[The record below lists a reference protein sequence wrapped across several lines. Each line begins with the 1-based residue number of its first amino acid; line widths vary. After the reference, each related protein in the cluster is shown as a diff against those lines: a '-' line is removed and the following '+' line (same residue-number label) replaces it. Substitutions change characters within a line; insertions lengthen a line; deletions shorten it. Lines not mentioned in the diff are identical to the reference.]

1 MKSNLKNTLVFSA
14 LVASLGLMPVAK
26 MAAQTFTTLHRFAAT
41 DPVTGVN
48 LGGANPAAGL
58 TLADNTLFGTAQEGT
73 FSRAGTVFAVNT
85 DGTVFLNLHDF
96 AIGAQNEVNTFTNSD
111 GAGPVAGLRL
121 SGNTLYGTTQYGGK
135 WGAGTVF
142 KVNTNG
148 SGFATLHFFTAPVG
162 AFRTNSDGANPSGG
176 LVLSGDTLYGTAQN
190 GGSSGF
196 GTVFSVSTN
205 GTEFTNLHSC
215 TGDTNDGNPM
225 AALVLSSN
233 TLFGTTY
240 GADDHFGTVFAI
252 NTDGTGFT
260 NLYNFTD
267 GSDGANPVAG
277 LTLSSNTLYG
287 TAQFGGGSGEGT
299 VFSINTDGTGFTT
312 LHEFEGGSD
321 GRRPQAGLV
330 LSNNTLY
337 GTAIRGGNRDD
348 GTVFA
353 VDTDGGNFTTLYSFF
368 GGGDGEL
375 PLAGLVLSD
384 NTLYGTT
391 FIGASGTGV
400 VFSLG
405 LTPTPAPQ
413 ITITPSGG
421 NIIVTWP
428 TNSALTLQSTT
439 SLGSSAIWTPVS
451 TPPTVVDGQ
460 NTVTNVISGPQQFF
474 RLGQ

>member
-14 LVASLGLMPVAK
+14 LVASLGLMRVAN

-48 LGGANPAAGL
+48 FGGANPAAGL
-58 TLADNTLFGTAQEGT
+58 TLADNTLFGTAQAGT
-73 FSRAGTVFAVNT
+73 PSRNGTVFAVST
-85 DGTVFLNLHDF
+85 DGTVFRTLHDF
-96 AIGAQNEVNTFTNSD
+96 AIGAQNEVGTFTNSD
-111 GAGPVAGLRL
+111 GANPVAGLLL
-121 SGNTLYGTTQYGGK
+121 SGATLYGTTQYGGK

-142 KVNTNG
+142 KINTNG
-148 SGFATLHFFTAPVG
+148 SSFATLHFFTAPVG
-162 AFRTNSDGANPSGG
+162 AFRTNGDGANPSGG

-190 GGSSGF
+190 GGTSGF
-196 GTVFSVSTN
+196 GTVFSVGTN
-205 GTEFTNLHSC
+205 GTEFMDLHDFA
-215 TGDTNDGNPM
+215 GNDEGNPV
-225 AALVLSSN
+225 AGLILSSN

-240 GADDHFGTVFAI
+240 GSDDHFGTVFAN

-267 GSDGANPVAG
+267 SSDGANPVAG

-287 TAQFGGGSGEGT
+287 TAQFGGGSDMGT

-321 GRRPQAGLV
+321 GRRPKAGLV

-337 GTAIRGGNRDD
+337 GTAIRGGNWDD

-353 VDTDGGNFTTLYSFF
+353 VDTGGGNFTALYSFF
-368 GGGDGEL
+368 GSGDGEL
-375 PLAGLVLSD
+375 PVAGLVLSD

-451 TPPTVVDGQ
+451 TPPTVVDDQ
-460 NTVTNVISGPQQFF
+460 NTVTNVISGSQQFF

>member
-1 MKSNLKNTLVFSA
+1 LVFSA
-14 LVASLGLMPVAK
+14 LVANLGLIPVAK

-48 LGGANPAAGL
+48 VGGASPAGGL
-58 TLADNTLFGTAQEGT
+58 ALADNTLFGTAQEGT

-85 DGTVFLNLHDF
+85 DGTVFRNLHDF
-96 AIGAQNEVNTFTNSD
+96 AMGAQNEVNTFTNSD
-111 GAGPVAGLRL
+111 GAGPIAGLLL
-121 SGNTLYGTTQYGGK
+121 SEGTLYGTTSFGGK

-142 KVNTNG
+142 KINTNG

-162 AFRTNSDGANPSGG
+162 AFRTNSNGANPSGG

-205 GTEFTNLHSC
+205 GTDFTNLHSC

-287 TAQFGGGSGEGT
+287 TAQLGGSGKGT
-299 VFSINTDGTGFTT
+299 IFSINTDGTGFTT

-321 GRRPQAGLV
+321 GRLPKAGLV
-330 LSNNTLY
+330 LSSNTLY
-337 GTAIRGGNRDD
+337 GTAIRGGNWDD

-353 VDTDGGNFTTLYSFF
+353 VDTDGGNFTTLYSFS

-375 PLAGLVLSD
+375 PLAGLVLSA
-384 NTLYGTT
+384 NTVYGTT
-391 FIGASGTGV
+391 FLSANGTGV

-439 SLGSSAIWTPVS
+439 SLGSSATWTPVS

-460 NTVTNVISGPQQFF
+460 NTVTNMNSGPQQFF